1 MDVLF
6 RAPFFATF
14 GARLGDVLV
23 ISPLWVLVRV
33 SPFHAKPSALDD
45 FNHGVLFSPLG
56 SCNFWRFLSCT
67 HGVLVLDAPG
77 LATRWQSHQ
86 IKPVG
91 RQMRDHGHMS
101 SRPVRGPC
109 MTVFFVRGYHLQ
121 QTEGLL
127 ARLPLLLCVSVCCS
141 LALSLRFVSSVSLC
155 RVALRLQTT
164 RCLCAFGCHVQIYY
178 CVGWQHATPR
188 AWQA

>member
-56 SCNFWRFLSCT
+56 SYNFWRFLSCT

-91 RQMRDHGHMS
+91 RQMHNHGHMS
-101 SRPVRGPC
+101 SRPVPGPC
-109 MTVFFVRGYHLQ
+109 MHDRVLCSWLPSSANGRSLGEVAAFAMCFC
-121 QTEGLL
+121 
-127 ARLPLLLCVSVCCS
+127 LPLFTSVLAFWQFCVP
-141 LALSLRFVSSVSLC
+141 LSRC
-155 RVALRLQTT
+155 AQTSDD
-164 RCLCAFGCHVQIYY
+164 
-178 CVGWQHATPR
+178 
-188 AWQA
+188 